1 MCLLT
6 PDSLS
11 LTAAIP
17 ADPSMMVPDVTD
29 ANALCDWVTSAS
41 PGNTIAYHVGFLA
54 RDRYRIISDL
64 PEDERLELD
73 ALADCVMRMREAGW
87 VPLLQRR
94 INVEYFAYLVVVRT
108 RPRQR
113 RGESVIPLPTITRRD
128 PDRSLSVT
136 VMQEAA

>member
-11 LTAAIP
+11 LIAGIQE
-17 ADPSMMVPDVTD
+17 DPSMIRPDVRD
-29 ANALCDWVTSAS
+29 ANALCDWVTAAS
-41 PGNTIAYHVGFLA
+41 PGATIAYHVGFLA
-54 RDRYRIISDL
+54 RDRYKVISDL

-87 VPLLQRR
+87 VHLLQRR
-94 INVEYFAYLVVVRT
+94 IKVECFAYLVVMRT

-113 RGESVIPLPTITRRD
+113 RGESVIPLPTITRRG
-128 PDRSLSVT
+128 PDQSLAVT
-136 VMQEAA
+136 VIREAA